1 MGLESGIRHIG
12 SEMKFHLLLVCV
24 AISLGPLPQSEAGV
38 TEEQMWA
45 AGKLIRDVCLPKYPK
60 VSVEVADNIH
70 NGAIPN
76 SKDSNCYINCILE
89 MMQAIKKGKFQV
101 ESTLKQMD
109 IMLPDSYKEDYRKG
123 IHLCKDST
131 VGLKNA
137 PNCDPAYALLSCLKS
152 NIKVFV
158 FP

>member
-1 MGLESGIRHIG
+1 
-12 SEMKFHLLLVCV
+12 
-24 AISLGPLPQSEAGV
+24 V
-38 TEEQMWA
+38 TEEQMRS

-60 VSVEVADNIH
+60 VTVEVADAIQMGNIPY
-70 NGAIPN
+70 G
-76 SKDSNCYINCILE
+76 KDSNCYINCILE
-89 MMQAIKKGKFQV
+89 MMQSIKKGKFQLDA
-101 ESTLKQMD
+101 TLKQME
-109 IMLPDSYKEDYRKG
+109 IMLPDSYKDEYRQG

-137 PNCDPAYALLSCLKS
+137 PNCDPAQALLSCLKS

>member
-1 MGLESGIRHIG
+1 MVAESGIHHNV
-12 SEMKFHLLLVCV
+12 SEMKFHLLLICV

-45 AGKLIRDVCLPKYPK
+45 AGKLMRDVCLPKYPK
-60 VSVEVADNIH
+60 VTVEVADNIR
-70 NGAIPN
+70 NGNIPN

-89 MMQAIKKGKFQV
+89 MMQAIKKGKFQL
-101 ESTLKQMD
+101 EPTLKQMD
-109 IMLPDSYKEDYRKG
+109 IMLPDSYKDAYRKG
-123 IHLCKDST
+123 INLCKDST

-137 PNCDPAYALLSCLKS
+137 PNCDPAHALLSCLKN
-152 NIKVFV
+152 NINVFV

>member
-1 MGLESGIRHIG
+1 MGLESGVRQIV

-24 AISLGPLPQSEAGV
+24 AMSLGPLPQSEAGV
-38 TEEQMWA
+38 TEEQMWS
-45 AGKLIRDVCLPKYPK
+45 AGKLMRDVCLPKYPK
-60 VSVEVADNIH
+60 VSVEVADNIR
-70 NGAIPN
+70 NGNIPN
-76 SKDSNCYINCILE
+76 SKDTNCYINCILE
-89 MMQAIKKGKFQV
+89 MMQAIKKGKFQL
-101 ESTLKQMD
+101 EPTLKQMD
-109 IMLPDSYKEDYRKG
+109 IMLPDSYKDEYRKG

-137 PNCDPAYALLSCLKS
+137 PNCDPAHALLSCLKN

>member
-1 MGLESGIRHIG
+1 
-12 SEMKFHLLLVCV
+12 MKLDLLLICLAVG
-24 AISLGPLPQSEAGV
+24 ISVPASDAGV

-45 AGKLIRDVCLPKYPK
+45 AGKLMRDVCLPKFPK
-60 VSVEVADNIH
+60 VSVEVADGIK
-70 NGAIPN
+70 NGKIPN
-76 SKDSNCYINCILE
+76 SKDTNCYINCVLE

-101 ESTLKQMD
+101 EASLKQMD
-109 IMLPDSYKEDYRKG
+109 VLLPESYKAEYRQG
-123 IHLCKDST
+123 IAACKDST

-137 PNCDPAYALLSCLKS
+137 PNCDPAQALLSCLKS